1 MTLYYSAWAY
11 ENAEEEP
18 LHDDEPEQDAE
29 PDDCLT
35 EDELD
40 QAASEAESR
49 RVA

>member
-18 LHDDEPEQDAE
+18 LRDDEAEQDAE
-29 PDDCLT
+29 PEEPT

-40 QAASEAESR
+40 QAASEAENR
-49 RVA
+49 WVA